1 MGDVIS
7 ALFAV
12 VVAIG
17 SLLALLG
24 GLYWLTGKLPKKWQE
39 GARSWVF
46 LLPTIVALIVGLL
59 IPTIRTIYLSL
70 LDDNGKSFVGLD
82 NFETIFT
89 TRGTRLTVFNSMLW
103 VFVGTTVTIVV
114 GLTVARFADGMRG
127 EKAAKSAIFI
137 PGAISLVGAGII
149 WKFVYDGPP
158 FEVGMLNS
166 ITKSIPGLPASMGGN
181 GDRIWLL
188 ERGFGGMDPPASAP
202 GFNTFLLIVIFI
214 WASAGFATVIFSAA
228 IKGVPDELIEAAR
241 VDGATDRQAFYKVT
255 LPYIRSTIVT
265 VATIV
270 TIGGLKAFD
279 IVAATTGG
287 RFDTSTIA
295 NEFYV
300 TKFVQGR
307 GGLGSALAVVDLRAR
322 DPGRVH
328 EPTSPEA
335 SRGDDGRMS
344 VTLDTVDP
352 LGHDVRGK
360 PEAQASPDDRSGHES
375 QPHQPPG
382 ADDRVRPDDPVDDT
396 DVRHPGVVVPA
407 GDRRQDIGLVDVVHR
422 PVVHVRRTTGGCCR
436 RHQATTTWPSSS

>member
-7 ALFAV
+7 AIITVIVAV
-12 VVAIG
+12 GGLA
-17 SLLALLG
+17 ALLG
-24 GLYWLTGKLPKKWQE
+24 GLYWLAGNLPKKWQE

-46 LLPTIVALIVGLL
+46 LLPTMVALIVGLL

-70 LDDNGKSFVGLD
+70 LDDNGESFVGLD

-103 VFVGTTVTIVV
+103 VFLGTTVTVIV

-166 ITKSIPGLPASMGGN
+166 ITKSIPGLPASMGGD

-188 ERGFGGMDPPASAP
+188 ERGFGGIDPPASAP
-202 GFNTFLLIVIFI
+202 GFNTLLLIVIFI

-241 VDGATDRQAFYKVT
+241 VDGATDKQAFYKVT

-307 GGLGSALAVVDLRAR
+307 GGLGSALAVLIFV
-322 DPGRVH
+322 
-328 EPTSPEA
+328 
-335 SRGDDGRMS
+335 
-344 VTLDTVDP
+344 
-352 LGHDVRGK
+352 
-360 PEAQASPDDRSGHES
+360 
-375 QPHQPPG
+375 
-382 ADDRVRPDDPVDDT
+382 
-396 DVRHPGVVVPA
+396 
-407 GDRRQDIGLVDVVHR
+407 LVI
-422 PVVHVRRTTGGCCR
+422 PVVFMNR
-436 RHQATTTWPSSS
+436 QAQKRAEEMMGA